1 MSGTLRSLSQQS
13 RLRDFV
19 LSESGEMSAKRAA
32 QVGAVVAGSAMA
44 GLFFAAPQEAKA
56 DCGFGANCVGD
67 GQCFPWQ
74 NTVCTTYR
82 CDPMEA
88 CINHCTGASASNC

>member
-44 GLFFAAPQEAKA
+44 GLFFAAPPEALA
-56 DCGFGANCVGD
+56 CGTPCPNGIVDCIFVG
-67 GQCFPWQ
+67 GNP
-74 NTVCTTYR
+74 TCTTYD
-82 CDPMEA
+82 CGGMEG